1 MTSNLPMIV
10 LISGKA
16 EAGKTTAAN
25 ILKRLIR
32 EREPEARVTI
42 VPYAAHVK
50 NTAKLLFDW
59 NGVKDEAGRQLLQW
73 WGTDVVRAQ
82 YPDFWVE
89 EVMRLVDV
97 ARDQLDSVI
106 IDDVRFPAAARRWS
120 RPTTI
125 ISCRAGQNRRN
136 RPMTN
141 ELTVRVERPGHE
153 NALTPEQRRHP
164 SETALD
170 VFPHDCH
177 VFARDVA
184 QLERKMEVVLD
195 AIPTRKEARR

>member
-1 MTSNLPMIV
+1 MTSNLPTII

-25 ILKRLIR
+25 IIKGLLLEQKRD
-32 EREPEARVTI
+32 ARVAI

-97 ARDQLDSVI
+97 ARDQLDYVI
-106 IDDVRFPAAARRWS
+106 IDDVRFPNEITRWQTAWF
-120 RPTTI
+120 PTLTI
-125 ISCRAGQNRRN
+125 
-136 RPMTN
+136 
-141 ELTVRVERPGHE
+141 RVERPGHE

-170 VFPHDCH
+170 MFPHE
-177 VFARDVA
+177 VFLSARNVE
-184 QLERKMEVVLD
+184 QLEAEIMRKLGGTLLEGRSV
-195 AIPTRKEARR
+195 

>member
-32 EREPEARVTI
+32 EREPEARGAIVTC
-42 VPYAAHVK
+42 AAHGE
-50 NTAKLLFDW
+50 NTSKPRVDW
-59 NGVKDEAGRQLLQW
+59 EGVKDEAGRQLLQW

-97 ARDQLDSVI
+97 ARDQLDYVI
-106 IDDVRFPAAARRWS
+106 IDDVRFPNEITRWQ
-120 RPTTI
+120 
-125 ISCRAGQNRRN
+125 RAWF
-136 RPMTN
+136 PI
-141 ELTVRVERPGHE
+141 LTVRVERPGHE

-195 AIPTRKEARR
+195 AIPTGKEARR

>member
-1 MTSNLPMIV
+1 MRAMTSNLPMIV

-32 EREPEARVTI
+32 EREPEARVAI

-97 ARDQLDSVI
+97 ARDQLDYVI
-106 IDDVRFPAAARRWS
+106 IDDVRFPNEITRWQ
-120 RPTTI
+120 
-125 ISCRAGQNRRN
+125 RAWF
-136 RPMTN
+136 PI
-141 ELTVRVERPGHE
+141 LTVRVERPGHE

-184 QLERKMEVVLD
+184 QLERKMEAVLD